1 MRLKPFFVSILNKG
15 VEMLVL
21 GNWKMHKTVAEAI
34 PFAVM
39 LKAMEIPKKAEVG
52 VLPPYVDIM
61 PVANILEGSS
71 IKFGAQNCHFEDS
84 GAYTGEISPT
94 MLQDLGCAWCLV
106 GHSERRKLFFET
118 DDLIRRKI
126 VALLRHQIKPV
137 LCVGET
143 IEERNQDRTFAVLS
157 AQLTRALESLDLGAD
172 FIVAYEPVWAIG
184 TGVVAKPKQVEEA
197 HAFIMSHLKRMHPS
211 TNFQLLYG
219 GSVTPENCKELMLEN
234 VHGFLVGGASCKVE
248 SFQNIILASG

>member
-1 MRLKPFFVSILNKG
+1 
-15 VEMLVL
+15 MLIL
-21 GNWKMHKTVAEAI
+21 GNWKMHKTVADAI

-39 LKAMEIPKKAEVG
+39 LKAMEIPRNAEVG

-61 PVANILEGSS
+61 PVANILEGSGV
-71 IKFGAQNCHFEDS
+71 KFGAQNCHFEDS

-94 MLQDLGCAWCLV
+94 MLQDLGCTWCLT

-118 DDLIRRKI
+118 DDLIRRKV
-126 VALLRHQIKPV
+126 VALLRHKIKPV

-157 AQLTRALESLDLGAD
+157 AQLTRALESLDLGTD

-184 TGVVAKPKQVEEA
+184 TGIVAKPKQVGEA
-197 HAFIMSHLKRMHPS
+197 HAFIMSHLNRMHPL
-211 TNFQLLYG
+211 TKYHLLYG
-219 GSVTPENCKELMLEN
+219 GSVTPTNCKELIQEN
-234 VHGFLVGGASCKVE
+234 VHGFLVGGASCKID
-248 SFQNIILASG
+248 SFQEIILSAS

>member
-1 MRLKPFFVSILNKG
+1 
-15 VEMLVL
+15 MLIL

-39 LKAMEIPKKAEVG
+39 LKAMEIPKMVDVG
-52 VLPPYVDIM
+52 VLPPFVDIM
-61 PVANILEGSS
+61 PVANILEGSG
-71 IKFGAQNCHFEDS
+71 IKIGAQNCHYEDY

-94 MLQDLGCAWCLV
+94 MLEDLGCTWCLT

-126 VALLRHQIKPV
+126 VSLLRHEINPV

-157 AQLTRALESLDLGAD
+157 AQLTRALEGLDLGGS
-172 FIVAYEPVWAIG
+172 FVVAYEPVWAIG

-197 HAFIMSHLKRMHPS
+197 HAFIISHLKRMHPS
-211 TNFQLLYG
+211 TNFKLLYG
-219 GSVTPENCKELMLEN
+219 GSVTPDNCKDLLLPN
-234 VHGFLVGGASCKVE
+234 VHGFLVGGASCNSE
-248 SFQNIILASG
+248 SFQKIILASG